1 MRMSDWSSD
10 VCSSDL
16 DRVDRARFL
25 TEAAIDALRHV
36 DVVARSAA
44 RPVVARLGLDRDR
57 LRRADRPAQLA
68 RDSALLAV
76 RIAAQAML
84 AVEERTQRVRLARKY
99 YRSPRLTQILRH
111 QPVHMH

>member
-36 DVVARSAA
+36 DVVARRAA

-57 LRRADRPAQLA
+57 LRRADRPAPTA
-68 RDSALLAV
+68 RDAALLAV
-76 RIAAQAML
+76 RTDAPGTAKSSVGKDVTCM
-84 AVEERTQRVRLARKY
+84 R
-99 YRSPRLTQILRH
+99 RSEL
-111 QPVHMH
+111 